1 MSESFFL
8 IFWIFFFFLFKFS
21 PPGRVWAEFGSK
33 ILLFL
38 SRPISSYLIPVWLKI
53 TPESCFLIFW
63 IFLLF
68 FFGIFSPGSS
78 MSGIQV
84 LNYFLSFSACLI
96 PNLAK
101 NNAEKLFSN
110 FLNFFAIFFRNLL
123 PRVENE
129 RNSGL
134 KFFYLFLG
142 LSQPISFRFC

>member
-1 MSESFFL
+1 
-8 IFWIFFFFLFKFS
+8 
-21 PPGRVWAEFGSK
+21 
-33 ILLFL
+33 
-38 SRPISSYLIPVWLKI
+38 
-53 TPESCFLIFW
+53 
-63 IFLLF
+63 
-68 FFGIFSPGSS
+68 

-110 FLNFFAIFFRNLL
+110 FLNFFAIFSRNLL

-134 KFFYLFLG
+134 KFFYLFIG
-142 LSQPISFRFC
+142 LKITPSSCF